1 MIPGQY
7 GVPNMSMTAA
17 DQVTDLLVRWR
28 AGDRAAESDLMKHL
42 YPVLRAMAQREVG
55 AAGAGKLTVRATELA
70 HEAYMRLID
79 QRSPWQNRA
88 HFLAVAGRTI
98 RRVAVDLVRQ
108 RQAEKRGGLIDFVTL
123 DWQDDKGHPATA
135 DTVDLLAL
143 DQALETLSQ
152 RDAVAAQVVELRYF
166 SGLNNDEVA
175 EVIGVGV
182 ATVVRHWRF
191 GRAWL
196 HSRL

>member
-1 MIPGQY
+1 
-7 GVPNMSMTAA
+7 
-17 DQVTDLLVRWR
+17 
-28 AGDRAAESDLMKHL
+28 MKHL
-42 YPVLRAMAQREVG
+42 YPALRAMAQREVG
-55 AAGAGKLTVRATELA
+55 AAGAGKLTVHATELA
-70 HEAYMRLID
+70 HEAYLRLLD
-79 QRSPWQNRA
+79 QRAPWQNRA

-108 RQAEKRGGLIDFVTL
+108 RMAEKRGALIDFVTF
-123 DWQDDKGHPATA
+123 DWQDEKGQAAAP

-143 DQALETLSQ
+143 DQALEALAL

-175 EVIGVGV
+175 EVIGIGV

>member
-1 MIPGQY
+1 MGFDMAM
-7 GVPNMSMTAA
+7 GTT
-17 DQVTDLLVRWR
+17 DQVTGLLDRWR
-28 AGDRAAESDLMKHL
+28 AGDRAAEADLMAHL
-42 YPVLRAMAQREVG
+42 YPALRAMAQREVG
-55 AAGAGKLTVRATELA
+55 SAGAGKLTMRATDLA
-70 HEAYMRLID
+70 HEAYLRLLD

-108 RQAEKRGGLIDFVTL
+108 RQAEKRGALIDFVTF
-123 DWQDDKGHPATA
+123 DWQDDKGQPAA
-135 DTVDLLAL
+135 VDTVDLLAL
-143 DQALETLSQ
+143 DQALEGLAL
-152 RDAVAAQVVELRYF
+152 RDAIAAQVVELRYF

-175 EVIGVGV
+175 DVLGIGV

>member
-1 MIPGQY
+1 MTLGKD
-7 GVPNMSMTAA
+7 GVLDMSMTAA
-17 DQVTDLLVRWR
+17 GQVTDLLDRWR
-28 AGDRAAESDLMKHL
+28 SGDRAAESELMKYL
-42 YPVLRAMAQREVG
+42 YPALRAMAQREVG
-55 AAGAGKLTVRATELA
+55 AAGAGKLTMRATELA
-70 HEAYMRLID
+70 HEAYLRLLD

-88 HFLAVAGRTI
+88 HFMAVAGRTM

-108 RQAEKRGGLIDFVTL
+108 RQAEKRGAQIDFVTF
-123 DWQDDKGHPATA
+123 DWQDEKGQPAA
-135 DTVDLLAL
+135 VDSVDLLAL
-143 DQALETLSQ
+143 DQALEALEL
-152 RDAVAAQVVELRYF
+152 RDTVAAQVVELRYF

-175 EVIGVGV
+175 EVIGIGV